1 MPLSDE
7 ESIDRVNPFI
17 QHDFFMPGTSR
28 QVVDFAPHKKVMER
42 VEPEEEY
49 RSPMCDYGV
58 MVSGRIGKTGNCPL
72 SRQMYPGRNIQ
83 YEDDVSLRINGAL
96 NSNSKEIV
104 NVNNHTMN
112 NIAGVATL
120 LLLIAVL

>member
-7 ESIDRVNPFI
+7 ESIDRVNPFV

-28 QVVDFAPHKKVMER
+28 QVVDFAPHKKPVED
-42 VEPEEEY
+42 EPEQEY

-58 MVSGRIGKTGNCPL
+58 MVAGRIGKTGNCPL
-72 SRQMYPGRNIQ
+72 SRSLYPGRNIQ
-83 YEDDVSLRINGAL
+83 YDEDVPLLVHNKNVANKET
-96 NSNSKEIV
+96 NSDK
-104 NVNNHTMN
+104 TMN

-120 LLLIAVL
+120 LLLIAIL